1 MNSVHTL
8 GHSTR
13 SADEFV
19 AILRAY
25 GITLVAD
32 VRRFPG
38 SRRHPQFGA
47 EALADLLRENG
58 FAYRHLEA
66 LGGRRSGSPPDSPN
80 AGWVNRAFRA
90 YADYA
95 LTEAFQAQLDELIG
109 LAASDV
115 PVIVCSEAVFWRCHR
130 RIIADW
136 LLVRGCDVVDIY
148 DARRAD
154 AHQLPAFANVSAGR
168 LTYPGSGGNAPG

>member
-1 MNSVHTL
+1 MNPIYTF

-13 SADEFV
+13 AAADFV
-19 AILRAY
+19 SVLRGY

-38 SRRHPQFGA
+38 SRRHPQFGSD
-47 EALADLLRENG
+47 ALSELLRQNG
-58 FAYRHLEA
+58 LAYRHFEA

-80 AGWVNRAFRA
+80 VGWQNRSFRA

-95 LTEAFQAQLDELIG
+95 LTDAFQAELDKLIELAESEIVV
-109 LAASDV
+109 L
-115 PVIVCSEAVFWRCHR
+115 VCSEAVFWRCHR

-136 LLVRGCDVVDIY
+136 LLARGCEVVDIY

-154 AHQLPAFANVSAGR
+154 AHALPPFARVSGGR
-168 LTYPGSGGNAPG
+168 VTYPG

>member
-1 MNSVHTL
+1 MTIYTF
-8 GHSTR
+8 GHSSR
-13 SADEFV
+13 SAEAFV
-19 AILRAY
+19 AILRRY
-25 GITLVAD
+25 GITVVAD

-38 SRRHPQFGA
+38 SRRHPQFKS
-47 EALADLLRENG
+47 EVLRDTLRENG
-58 FAYRHLEA
+58 IGYVHFEA

-80 AGWVNRAFRA
+80 AAWENRAFRA

-95 LTEAFQAQLDELIG
+95 LTEAFQAQLDELIA
-109 LAASDV
+109 LARSEV

-136 LLVRGCDVVDIY
+136 LLIRGCEAVDIF

-154 AHQLPAFANVSAGR
+154 AHALPSFARIADGR
-168 LTYPGSGGNAPG
+168 LTYPG